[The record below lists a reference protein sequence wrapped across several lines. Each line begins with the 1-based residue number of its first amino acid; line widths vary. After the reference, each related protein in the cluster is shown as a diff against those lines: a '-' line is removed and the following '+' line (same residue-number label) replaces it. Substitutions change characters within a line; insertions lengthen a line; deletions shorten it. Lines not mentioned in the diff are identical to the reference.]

1 MNFYL
6 IVTMLSSSD
15 GEEERKEDDGELSIG
30 TMNVL
35 LCPEALCKW
44 QNVRDRD
51 YSQTQNSI
59 SRAHHYKSKRM
70 HPPYRR

>member
-1 MNFYL
+1 
-6 IVTMLSSSD
+6 MLFSSD
-15 GEEERKEDDGELSIG
+15 GEEERKEDETELSIG

-51 YSQTQNSI
+51 YSQIQNSL
-59 SRAHHYKSKRM
+59 
-70 HPPYRR
+70 